1 MKSERG
7 FTLLEMIVATVI
19 LAVAVVGLMS
29 GVSGAMRNAAR
40 LTAYDRVAQ
49 LARLRMNNL
58 LLDYRLPRNSVVS
71 GDFDPAQT
79 GGMNAGWRARAIL
92 FETPPSPGPGQTA
105 LQRIELEIWWMSGR
119 ERRTFTLDAFRPY
132 MLQPSDVAPGAP

>member
-1 MKSERG
+1 MKSARG

-29 GVSGAMRNAAR
+29 GVSGAVRNAAR

-49 LARLRMNNL
+49 LARLRMNTL

-71 GDFDPAQT
+71 GDFDPVQT
-79 GGMNAGWRARAIL
+79 GGMNAGWRARAML
-92 FETPPSPGPGQTA
+92 FEAPPNPGPGQTA

-132 MLQPSDVAPGAP
+132 VLQASDVVPGAQ

>member
-1 MKSERG
+1 MKAERG
-7 FTLLEMIVATVI
+7 FTLLEMMVATVI

-40 LTAYDRVAQ
+40 LTAYDRVVQ
-49 LARLRMNNL
+49 LARLRMNDL
-58 LLDYRLPRNSVVS
+58 ELDPMLPRNSVVA

-79 GGMNAGWRARAIL
+79 GGIQAGWRARATM
-92 FETPPSPGPGQTA
+92 FELPPGPAAGEYA

-132 MLQPSDVAPGAP
+132 LLQAADVVPGA